1 MEFKPE
7 HIVSLLQHKMR
18 IEHQVI
24 DINFKIGRY
33 VYERCLKEGETAV
46 AEMAAAFNRQKMPIS
61 EDFLFETRRVYRALQ
76 SPKLL
81 NYIKRQVGHYRFTWP
96 FLAHKCT
103 KAPAGNSIEAM
114 RYWERELF
122 KVEATLEKIEDA
134 YVNGKQLPEPLKEQT
149 EGLLSTF
156 VPQPTK

>member
-33 VYERCLKEGETAV
+33 VYERCRKEGETVV
-46 AEMAAAFNRQKMPIS
+46 AEMAAAFHRQKMSVS
-61 EDFLFETRRVYRALQ
+61 EDFLFETGRVYRALQ
-76 SPKLL
+76 SPKIL

-114 RYWERELF
+114 RYWEKELF
-122 KVEATLEKIEDA
+122 KVEATLEKIENA
-134 YVNGKQLPEPLKEQT
+134 CVNNKQIPEQLKEQM
-149 EGLLSTF
+149 EGLLST
-156 VPQPTK
+156 VAPQLTK